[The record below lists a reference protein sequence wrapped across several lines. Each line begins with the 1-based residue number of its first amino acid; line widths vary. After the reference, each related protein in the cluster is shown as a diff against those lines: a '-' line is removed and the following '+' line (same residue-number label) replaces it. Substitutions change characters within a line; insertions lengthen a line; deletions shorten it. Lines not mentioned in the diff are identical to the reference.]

1 MSSEQQYSE
10 CSICT
15 DCVIWFAN
23 GDTSGDWTEKERA
36 EFLSRVGQHTR
47 GCEITLGSVDCE
59 HCGSEAR
66 EADRDGTEDCE
77 PWFSWSSCDTC
88 GSHLGGNRH
97 HAVAWLPDSPLVQRL
112 RGN

>member
-1 MSSEQQYSE
+1 MNDEQYSE

-23 GDTSGDWTEKERA
+23 GETSGDWTQKERA
-36 EFLSRVGQHTR
+36 EFLNRVRQHTE
-47 GCEITLGSVDCE
+47 GCHITLGSVDCE
-59 HCGSEAR
+59 HCGRDAR
-66 EADRDGTEDCE
+66 ATDPDGTEACE

-88 GSHLGGNRH
+88 GSNLGGHRE
-97 HAVAWLPDSPLVQRL
+97 HAVAWLPGSTLVQRL